1 MLRRSKLRLIAMLV
15 GAIAAFSVV
24 GFAASFTINADKDI
38 VNAEGETLVVSCSP
52 DIKVDKIDK
61 WRDPTTGG
69 PGAGGFYVERVRVVG
84 LANYAPACSGKWFY
98 VVLTGAQGQQ
108 LAMLDAQW
116 NGSGNV
122 DLNFASSNVAVADL
136 HDIHVLVSDSQQ
148 KP

>member
-24 GFAASFTINADKDI
+24 GFAASFTVNQGDDI

-61 WRDPTTGG
+61 WRDPTAGG

-98 VVLTGAQGQQ
+98 IVLTGSQGQK
-108 LAMLDAQW
+108 LAILGAQW

-122 DLNFASSNVAVADL
+122 DLNFASSNIAVADL
-136 HDIHVLVSDSQQ
+136 HDIHVLISDSQQ
-148 KP
+148 NP